1 MAGRLL
7 ETARR
12 ARATRMLA
20 LTLVVASLSLALPQ
34 LASAAG
40 NVPSFAP
47 DDSGPWMEPLRK
59 LVGWLLAIGLVSSGA
74 MAVMGLLRWGASRR
88 AGAFASATDG
98 IGEFLVSLVVFV
110 ALLSFNSL
118 LGAAAVLRF

>member
-1 MAGRLL
+1 MI
-7 ETARR
+7 
-12 ARATRMLA
+12 LA
-20 LTLVVASLSLALPQ
+20 VVSVALSLASPD

-98 IGEFLVSLVVFV
+98 IGEFLVSLLVFV

>member
-1 MAGRLL
+1 MA
-7 ETARR
+7 
-12 ARATRMLA
+12 
-20 LTLVVASLSLALPQ
+20 ASLSLALPD
-34 LASAAG
+34 LANAAG
-40 NVPSFAP
+40 NVPAFAP